1 MEAWSFATVYD
12 AFKKHQISIAFAFLC
27 FIFLSFLFNSLIYAE
42 EEKIVA
48 KNKIEVSEF
57 ANVLKSQINSKFNAL
72 IYLTNG
78 LSGYFSVY
86 HHELDDVK
94 VNQMLAVLFKDAKHI
109 RNFGVAK
116 GYRLKYVYPTQGN
129 KLAINLDYREI
140 PEQWPLVKKAIVS
153 KQGVLAGPIKLI
165 QGGSG
170 LVYRYPIY
178 VNNQYWGI
186 VSTVI
191 DTNSFLEDALN
202 IDFNPEYHFS
212 IRVKSTADQPSKV
225 LYGDVELFNNPNAL
239 ITNSNI
245 ANAEWEWAVIKTT
258 KNSPHF
264 ILLAKLMSWLIS
276 VSLAILLLVFLI
288 ERKKLATRATT
299 DSLTGLPNR
308 LILNGNLN
316 NSLKHSSK
324 HKTQFA
330 IMFIDIDYFKKIN
343 DTYGHDTGDEVL
355 KIVSTVIAANI
366 RSDDTLSR
374 VGGDE
379 FVVLLSELDQLKDAG
394 IVATGIIKALEKPIL
409 INNNLIN
416 IKISIGISICT
427 PEHKE
432 TSRSLMKKADI
443 ALYEAKGSGRNTYVI
458 YSS

>member
-1 MEAWSFATVYD
+1 METWSFTRVYN
-12 AFKKHQISIAFAFLC
+12 AFKKHKISIAFAFLC
-27 FIFLSFLFNSLIYAE
+27 FIFLSLIFNSLIHAE
-42 EEKIVA
+42 EEKIGA

-86 HHELDDVK
+86 HDELDDNK
-94 VNQMLAVLFKDAKHI
+94 VNQMLAVLFKDSKHI
-109 RNFGVAK
+109 RNFGIAK

-140 PEQWPLVKKAIVS
+140 PEQWPLVKKTIDS

-170 LVYRYPIY
+170 LIYRYPIY
-178 VNNQYWGI
+178 VNDQYWGI

-191 DTNSFLEDALN
+191 DTNSFLEDALHGN
-202 IDFNPEYHFS
+202 FNSEYHFA
-212 IRVKSTADQPSKV
+212 IRVKSFAGQPSKV
-225 LYGDVELFNNPNAL
+225 LYGDAELFNNSNAL
-239 ITNSNI
+239 ITNSYI

-264 ILLAKLMSWLIS
+264 ILMAKFMSWLVSIS
-276 VSLAILLLVFLI
+276 IAILLLLFLI
-288 ERKKLATRATT
+288 ERNKLTTRATS

-308 LILNGNLN
+308 LVLNANLN
-316 NSLKHSSK
+316 HTLKNSSK
-324 HKTQFA
+324 NKIHFA

-355 KIVSTVIAANI
+355 KIVSTVITANI
-366 RSDDTLSR
+366 RNDDTISR

-379 FVVLLSELDQLKDAG
+379 FVILLSELDQTKDAAM
-394 IVATGIIKALEKPIL
+394 VATGIITAFEKPIL
-409 INNNLIN
+409 INNNSIN
-416 IKISIGISICT
+416 IKISIGIAICT

-443 ALYEAKGSGRNTYVI
+443 ALYEAKGSGRNRYVI
-458 YSS
+458 YSN